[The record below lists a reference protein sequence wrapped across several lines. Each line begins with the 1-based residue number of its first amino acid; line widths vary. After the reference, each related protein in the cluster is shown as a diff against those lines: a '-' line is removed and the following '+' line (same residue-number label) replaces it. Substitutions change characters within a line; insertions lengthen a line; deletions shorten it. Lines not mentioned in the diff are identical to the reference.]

1 MKVIS
6 TFITADPKERAVRL
20 AAIHRRCI
28 LLLQA
33 SRGGR

>member
-1 MKVIS
+1 MKVTS
-6 TFITADPKERAVRL
+6 TFITTDPKERAARL

-33 SRGGR
+33 SRSGR

>member
-1 MKVIS
+1 MKVTN
-6 TFITADPKERAVRL
+6 TFIITDPKKRAARL